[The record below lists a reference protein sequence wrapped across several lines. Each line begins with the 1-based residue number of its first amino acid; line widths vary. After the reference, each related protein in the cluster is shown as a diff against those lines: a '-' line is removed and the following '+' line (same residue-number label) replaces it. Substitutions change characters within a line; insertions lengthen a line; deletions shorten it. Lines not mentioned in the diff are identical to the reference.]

1 MSKKTTKTTKKTVNV
16 KRRGGRKPRQL
27 TIPGIP
33 EELRA
38 DGNPVLGFRVPRGLL
53 EQYDAKFPGGRDD
66 VRELVIKYMS
76 KAVAK

>member
-1 MSKKTTKTTKKTVNV
+1 MSKKTAKKSAVNV

-53 EQYDAKFPGGRDD
+53 EAYDAKFPAGREDL
-66 VRELVIKYMS
+66 RELVIRHMNR
-76 KAVAK
+76 AVAK